1 MRILKRRRRRRMIEV
16 YRKWRLYLMN
26 KLALEA

>member
-1 MRILKRRRRRRMIEV
+1 MKILRRRRSMIEV